1 MTRCVVIRHIGIR
14 WDCFR
19 EEEEESEEGLKVA
32 MIFWFFFW
40 GGGFSNGRRIAIS
53 KKGILCYSTGLESTE
68 IANFVIP
75 APLFDWRRGGK
86 VNGETTFRVRVGF
99 G

>member
-40 GGGFSNGRRIAIS
+40 GGDFQMVGGLRFQRREYCVIQPASNLQKSLIS
-53 KKGILCYSTGLESTE
+53 
-68 IANFVIP
+68 
-75 APLFDWRRGGK
+75 
-86 VNGETTFRVRVGF
+86 
-99 G
+99 

>member
-19 EEEEESEEGLKVA
+19 EEEEESEKEGLKVA
-32 MIFWFFFW
+32 MIFCFFW

-53 KKGILCYSTGLESTE
+53 KKGILCYSTGLESAE
-68 IANFVIP
+68 IANFVIL
-75 APLFDWRRGGK
+75 APLFD
-86 VNGETTFRVRVGF
+86 
-99 G
+99 

>member
-32 MIFWFFFW
+32 MIF
-40 GGGFSNGRRIAIS
+40 
-53 KKGILCYSTGLESTE
+53 
-68 IANFVIP
+68 
-75 APLFDWRRGGK
+75 
-86 VNGETTFRVRVGF
+86 
-99 G
+99 